1 MRSDIWN
8 TLIIIHMNF
17 EVNQI
22 DKTIQNTVVVYKKR
36 NMSSL
41 LLKN

>member
-1 MRSDIWN
+1 
-8 TLIIIHMNF
+8 MNF